1 MGIAL
6 SFQLSAFS
14 LLHYLPSNGGCP
26 IMIQLWP
33 APEPLSGHTT
43 KTPLAWATRL
53 ALRKLH
59 FAAPE
64 PYSATTPPCPR
75 RSHPDRTRDGPHSPL
90 PVHGVHWAASRRKT
104 QPSRA
109 AYSARG
115 WPRRAGARAR
125 LWGRGLPPPRPAPW
139 PAAIPGTIPPGNC
152 WDLLPGAPDSSQ
164 CAQ

>member
-1 MGIAL
+1 MDAYRLFKTGIERGRPERPPQAEGLPHTLMDSSTSCIMIESDL
-6 SFQLSAFS
+6 SSK
-14 LLHYLPSNGGCP
+14 GGCLTT
-26 IMIQLWP
+26 IRLWP

-43 KTPLAWATRL
+43 KTPLAWAARL

-64 PYSATTPPCPR
+64 PYSATTPACPP

-104 QPSRA
+104 RASRA

-115 WPRRAGARAR
+115 WPRRA
-125 LWGRGLPPPRPAPW
+125 
-139 PAAIPGTIPPGNC
+139 
-152 WDLLPGAPDSSQ
+152 
-164 CAQ
+164 